1 MEIAQIK
8 QLLSIESVLTHYGLT
23 PDRNGMLSCPFH
35 DDTTPSMQLYATT
48 VHCFSTNCAQHG
60 KNIDAIDFILHK
72 EGCTKH
78 EAIMKAKA
86 MIGAAEPLK
95 AVPESLASLYAR
107 MESALG
113 RSSKARAYLTERGLV
128 ELQEVGYN
136 PGTIYKGLRQC
147 VVFGLRNEAGEVVSL
162 YGRAIHDKGGKHFYT
177 RNRLGLY
184 PNYPAKETK
193 RLILAESVIDAATL
207 MQHTDEKALALYGT
221 NGLTDEHL
229 KSLDNLPG
237 LEEIVLFLDGD
248 EAGEK
253 AVVKWAEVLH
263 NRYPKLTI
271 SQVATPEGEDVNG
284 LVVSHEAAI
293 LDHLI
298 GERQVLHST
307 PLTTGF
313 SSSETT
319 SNEKASGEEKKGAA
333 AGAKKVEKSNDLDAT
348 EPQLLSWTKDNLR
361 FTLLGGVALYPLDRL
376 KVTLKMERTDTQS
389 PLHRLRQQLDL
400 YQDEAVEKLARKA
413 AGRLEVGS
421 TKLHAALLELTD
433 KLEVYRAEK
442 IAAQRKASAPEQW
455 KLTPARQRRAI
466 DFLSGEKLLRRTNEL
481 IAQTGVVGERT
492 NRLLL
497 WLTFTSRLRERPLHV
512 ICLGA
517 SGTGKTYLQEKIAD
531 LIPEDQKLE
540 VTALSENALYY
551 FKRKELKHKLVLIE
565 DLDGAAEDKILYAI
579 RELQSKR
586 KITKTIPLKDAK
598 GNLRTVT
605 LCVEGPICLAGTTT
619 MEKLYEDNANRSL
632 LIYLDNGKEQREAIM
647 AYQRKVSAGTV
658 DQRAEDQARELLRD
672 IQCVLK
678 PVRVVNPFAEQLAL
692 PPEVFKPLRTNA
704 HYLAFIETVTF
715 YQQFQRA
722 QKRDARGEVY
732 VETTLEDIEVANKL
746 LAEVLLAKSDELT
759 KATRQF
765 LDRLKGHLVKTES
778 MSFYAGDIRKAF
790 RLSPATVN
798 RHLFVLVRYGQ
809 AKIVGG
815 SRTGGYEYELVD
827 EEERLRDKV
836 ENALENVLNK
846 LKEQLGSSRVA
857 QAESEQLNPQTV
869 SDLKVAAQ

>member
-1 MEIAQIK
+1 MEISAIK
-8 QLLSIESVLTHYGLT
+8 SGLSIESVLAHYGLRA
-23 PDRNGMLSCPFH
+23 DRNGMLCCPFH
-35 DDTTPSMQLYATT
+35 DDGTPSMQLYATT
-48 VHCFSTNCAQHG
+48 VYCFSTNCAQHG

-86 MIGAAEPLK
+86 MIGAGEPLK
-95 AVPESLASLYAR
+95 SVPESLASLYAR

-113 RSSKARAYLTERGLV
+113 RSSKARAYLAERGLA
-128 ELQEVGYN
+128 ELEKVGYN
-136 PGTIYKGLRQC
+136 PGTLYKGLRQC
-147 VVFGLRNEAGEVVSL
+147 VVFGLRNEVGEVVSL

-177 RNRLGLY
+177 RGRRGLY
-184 PNYPAKETK
+184 PGYPAKETK

-207 MQHTDEKALALYGT
+207 IQHTGENVLALYGT

-229 KSLDNLPG
+229 KALDNLPD
-237 LEEIVLFLDGD
+237 LEEAILFLDGD

-271 SQVATPEGEDVNG
+271 SQVTTPEGEDVNG

-293 LDHLI
+293 LNHLI
-298 GERQVLHST
+298 GERQVL
-307 PLTTGF
+307 F
-313 SSSETT
+313 SSPETA
-319 SNEKASGEEKKGAA
+319 SPEKASGEEKRGGA
-333 AGAKKVEKSNDLDAT
+333 AGAKEVSKSSELDTT
-348 EPQLLSWTKDNLR
+348 EPQLLNWTRENLR

-442 IAAQRKASAPEQW
+442 IVAQRKASAPEEW

-466 DFLSGEKLLRRTNEL
+466 EFLSSEKLLRRTNEL

-551 FKRKELKHKLVLIE
+551 FKRTELKHKLVLIE

-619 MEKLYEDNANRSL
+619 MERLYEDNANRSL

-678 PVRVVNPFAEQLAL
+678 SVRVVNPFAEQLAL

-715 YQQFQRA
+715 YQQYQRA
-722 QKRDARGEVY
+722 QKRDARGELY
-732 VETTLEDIEVANKL
+732 VETTLEDIEAANKL

-765 LDRLKGHLVKTES
+765 LERLKAHLVKTES

-798 RHLFVLVRYGQ
+798 RHLFVLVRYGN

-846 LKEQLGSSRVA
+846 LKEQLGSSKVA
-857 QAESEQLNPQTV
+857 QAESEQPRAQIIN
-869 SDLKVAAQ
+869 DLKVAAQ

>member
-1 MEIAQIK
+1 
-8 QLLSIESVLTHYGLT
+8 
-23 PDRNGMLSCPFH
+23 
-35 DDTTPSMQLYATT
+35 
-48 VHCFSTNCAQHG
+48 
-60 KNIDAIDFILHK
+60 
-72 EGCTKH
+72 
-78 EAIMKAKA
+78 
-86 MIGAAEPLK
+86 
-95 AVPESLASLYAR
+95 
-107 MESALG
+107 
-113 RSSKARAYLTERGLV
+113 
-128 ELQEVGYN
+128 
-136 PGTIYKGLRQC
+136 
-147 VVFGLRNEAGEVVSL
+147 
-162 YGRAIHDKGGKHFYT
+162 
-177 RNRLGLY
+177 
-184 PNYPAKETK
+184 
-193 RLILAESVIDAATL
+193 
-207 MQHTDEKALALYGT
+207 
-221 NGLTDEHL
+221 
-229 KSLDNLPG
+229 
-237 LEEIVLFLDGD
+237 
-248 EAGEK
+248 
-253 AVVKWAEVLH
+253 
-263 NRYPKLTI
+263 
-271 SQVATPEGEDVNG
+271 
-284 LVVSHEAAI
+284 
-293 LDHLI
+293 
-298 GERQVLHST
+298 
-307 PLTTGF
+307 
-313 SSSETT
+313 
-319 SNEKASGEEKKGAA
+319 
-333 AGAKKVEKSNDLDAT
+333 
-348 EPQLLSWTKDNLR
+348 
-361 FTLLGGVALYPLDRL
+361 
-376 KVTLKMERTDTQS
+376 
-389 PLHRLRQQLDL
+389 
-400 YQDEAVEKLARKA
+400 
-413 AGRLEVGS
+413 
-421 TKLHAALLELTD
+421 
-433 KLEVYRAEK
+433 
-442 IAAQRKASAPEQW
+442 
-455 KLTPARQRRAI
+455 
-466 DFLSGEKLLRRTNEL
+466 
-481 IAQTGVVGERT
+481 
-492 NRLLL
+492 LL

-551 FKRKELKHKLVLIE
+551 FKRTELKHKLVLIE

-715 YQQFQRA
+715 YQQFQRE
-722 QKRDARGEVY
+722 QKRDNRGEAY
-732 VETTLEDIEVANKL
+732 VETTLEDIEAANKL

-765 LDRLKGHLVKTES
+765 LDRLKGYLVKVES

-798 RHLFVLVRYGQ
+798 RHLFVLVRYGN

-815 SRTGGYEYELVD
+815 SRSGGYEYELVD

>member
-147 VVFGLRNEAGEVVSL
+147 VVFGLRNEVGEVVSL
-162 YGRAIHDKGGKHFYT
+162 YGRAIQDKGGRHFYT
-177 RNRLGLY
+177 RNRRGLY
-184 PNYPAKETK
+184 PGYPAKETK

-207 MQHTDEKALALYGT
+207 LQHTDEKVLALYGT

-229 KSLDNLPG
+229 KSLDNLPD
-237 LEEIVLFLDGD
+237 LEEVVLFLDGD
-248 EAGEK
+248 AAGEA

-284 LVVSHEAAI
+284 LVVSHEAAV
-293 LDHLI
+293 LNHLI
-298 GERQVLHST
+298 GERQVL
-307 PLTTGF
+307 F
-313 SSSETT
+313 SSSE
-319 SNEKASGEEKKGAA
+319 SASTEKGAGRPPA
-333 AGAKKVEKSNDLDAT
+333 PKGGETCAEGTSPIGGWGALDTT
-348 EPQLLSWTKDNLR
+348 EPQLLNWKKENLR

-389 PLHRLRQQLDL
+389 PQHRLRQQLDL

-421 TKLHAALLELTD
+421 TKLHTALLELTD

-442 IAAQRKASAPEQW
+442 IAAQRKATAPEQW

-466 DFLSGEKLLRRTNEL
+466 KFLSEEKLLRRTNEL

-551 FKRKELKHKLVLIE
+551 FKRTELKHKLVLIE

-715 YQQFQRA
+715 YQQFQRE
-722 QKRDARGEVY
+722 QKRDNRGEAY
-732 VETTLEDIEVANKL
+732 VETTLEDIEAANKL

-765 LDRLKGHLVKTES
+765 LDRLKGYLVKVES

-798 RHLFVLVRYGQ
+798 RHLFVLVRYGN

-815 SRTGGYEYELVD
+815 SRSGGYEYELVD

>member
-1 MEIAQIK
+1 MEISAIK
-8 QLLSIESVLTHYGLT
+8 SHLSIESVLVHYGLT
-23 PDRNGMLSCPFH
+23 ADRNGMLCCPFH
-35 DDTTPSMQLYATT
+35 DDGTPSMQLYATT
-48 VHCFSTNCAQHG
+48 VHCFSTNCTQHG
-60 KNIDAIDFILHK
+60 KNIDAIDFILYK
-72 EGCTKH
+72 EGGTKH

-86 MIGAAEPLK
+86 MIGEAEPMKSL
-95 AVPESLASLYAR
+95 PESLAALYAR

-113 RSSKARAYLTERGLV
+113 RSSKARAYLTERGLA

-177 RNRLGLY
+177 RNRRGLY
-184 PNYPAKETK
+184 PGHPAKETK
-193 RLILAESVIDAATL
+193 RLVLTESVIDAATL
-207 MQHTDEKALALYGT
+207 LQHTEEKVLALYGT

-229 KSLDNLPG
+229 KSLNNLPE

-253 AVVKWAEVLH
+253 AVVKWAEVLR

-293 LDHLI
+293 LAHLI
-298 GERQVLHST
+298 GEREFL
-307 PLTTGF
+307 F
-313 SSSETT
+313 SPEST
-319 SNEKASGEEKKGAA
+319 SNEEVSGEEKRGVPIVIGTGEVK
-333 AGAKKVEKSNDLDAT
+333 EQKSNALDT
-348 EPQLLSWTKDNLR
+348 REPQLLNWTRENLR

-442 IAAQRKASAPEQW
+442 VAAQRKASAPEQW

-466 DFLSGEKLLRRTNEL
+466 EFLSGEKLLRRTNEL

-551 FKRKELKHKLVLIE
+551 FKRTELKHKLVLIE

-678 PVRVVNPFAEQLAL
+678 SVRVVNPFAEQLAL

-857 QAESEQLNPQTV
+857 QTESEQLKAQTI
-869 SDLKVAAQ
+869 SDLPVAAQ

>member
-1 MEIAQIK
+1 MEISAIK
-8 QLLSIESVLTHYGLT
+8 SHLSIESVLVHYGLT
-23 PDRNGMLSCPFH
+23 ADRNGMLCCPFH
-35 DDTTPSMQLYATT
+35 DDGTPSMQLYATT
-48 VHCFSTNCAQHG
+48 VHCFSTNCTQHG
-60 KNIDAIDFILHK
+60 KNIDAIDFILYK
-72 EGCTKH
+72 EGGTKH

-86 MIGAAEPLK
+86 MIGEAEPMKSL
-95 AVPESLASLYAR
+95 PESLAALYAR

-113 RSSKARAYLTERGLV
+113 RSSKARAYLTERGLA

-177 RNRLGLY
+177 RNRRGLY
-184 PNYPAKETK
+184 PGHPAKETK
-193 RLILAESVIDAATL
+193 RLVLTESVIDAATL
-207 MQHTDEKALALYGT
+207 LQHTEEKVLALYGT

-229 KSLDNLPG
+229 KSLNNLPE

-253 AVVKWAEVLH
+253 AVVKWAEVLR

-293 LDHLI
+293 LAHLI
-298 GERQVLHST
+298 GEREFL
-307 PLTTGF
+307 F
-313 SSSETT
+313 SPEST
-319 SNEKASGEEKKGAA
+319 SNEEVSGEEKRGVPIVIGTGEVK
-333 AGAKKVEKSNDLDAT
+333 EQKSNALDT
-348 EPQLLSWTKDNLR
+348 REPQLLNWTRENLR

-413 AGRLEVGS
+413 AGRMEVGS
-421 TKLHAALLELTD
+421 TKLHTALLELTD

-442 IAAQRKASAPEQW
+442 IAAQRKATAPEQW

-466 DFLSGEKLLRRTNEL
+466 KFLREEKLLRRTNEL

-551 FKRKELKHKLVLIE
+551 FKRTELKHKLVLIE

-678 PVRVVNPFAEQLAL
+678 PVRVVNPYAEELAL

-715 YQQFQRA
+715 YQQYQRE

-765 LDRLKGHLVKTES
+765 LERLKGHLVKTEN
-778 MSFYAGDIRKAF
+778 MSFYAGDIRKVF

-815 SRTGGYEYELVD
+815 SRAGGYEYELID
-827 EEERLRDKV
+827 EEGRLRDKV

-857 QAESEQLNPQTV
+857 QTESEQLKAQTI
-869 SDLKVAAQ
+869 SDLPVAAQ

>member
-1 MEIAQIK
+1 
-8 QLLSIESVLTHYGLT
+8 
-23 PDRNGMLSCPFH
+23 
-35 DDTTPSMQLYATT
+35 
-48 VHCFSTNCAQHG
+48 
-60 KNIDAIDFILHK
+60 
-72 EGCTKH
+72 
-78 EAIMKAKA
+78 
-86 MIGAAEPLK
+86 
-95 AVPESLASLYAR
+95 
-107 MESALG
+107 
-113 RSSKARAYLTERGLV
+113 
-128 ELQEVGYN
+128 
-136 PGTIYKGLRQC
+136 
-147 VVFGLRNEAGEVVSL
+147 
-162 YGRAIHDKGGKHFYT
+162 
-177 RNRLGLY
+177 
-184 PNYPAKETK
+184 
-193 RLILAESVIDAATL
+193 
-207 MQHTDEKALALYGT
+207 
-221 NGLTDEHL
+221 
-229 KSLDNLPG
+229 
-237 LEEIVLFLDGD
+237 
-248 EAGEK
+248 
-253 AVVKWAEVLH
+253 
-263 NRYPKLTI
+263 
-271 SQVATPEGEDVNG
+271 
-284 LVVSHEAAI
+284 
-293 LDHLI
+293 
-298 GERQVLHST
+298 VLHST

-319 SNEKASGEEKKGAA
+319 SNEKASGEEKKGGD
-333 AGAKKVEKSNDLDAT
+333 AGAEEVEKSNALDTA
-348 EPQLLSWTKDNLR
+348 EPQLLNWKKENLR
-361 FTLLGGVALYPLDRL
+361 FTLPGGVALYPLDRL

-433 KLEVYRAEK
+433 KLEVYRADK

-466 DFLSGEKLLRRTNEL
+466 EFLSSEKLLRRTNEL

-551 FKRKELKHKLVLIE
+551 FKRTELKHKLVLIE

-678 PVRVVNPFAEQLAL
+678 SVRVVNPFAEQLAL